1 MDEKLNKQTN
11 NNTYYYIIITITITM
26 NPNNPPELNE
36 YLKSL
41 SVKET
46 KAYEIAKSHLGMT
59 YQYDKTIGFIAWK
72 HKQDKN
78 NT

>member
-1 MDEKLNKQTN
+1 
-11 NNTYYYIIITITITM
+11 M